1 MRLASQQTKQWGQ
14 LMYKQALV
22 ASVFALGV
30 LTAPAN
36 ADWGGLYVGGHAGGA
51 WGDIDTTTTANTSAY
66 WDLSAGGI
74 APAEVDGVL
83 GGAQI
88 GYDFKFSGWVFGI
101 ELGGSFADLDQSLLS
116 GGDDVYTVEANW
128 LANASARAGWL
139 WNGRTLLYVK
149 GGYAMGE
156 IETAAVDTVGPNTGS
171 FSTSERHSG
180 WLAGGGVE
188 HMISDD
194 LSFGVEYNY
203 IDLGETDHRPPL
215 IVNDVDVRL
224 HTVTA
229 RLNWHFWSP

>member
-1 MRLASQQTKQWGQ
+1 MNKQVLLA
-14 LMYKQALV
+14 A
-22 ASVFALGV
+22 AFALGV
-30 LTAPAN
+30 AAGPAS
-36 ADWGGLYVGGHAGGA
+36 ADFGGLYVGGHAGGA
-51 WGDIDTTTTANTSAY
+51 WGDIDTTTRSHATAY
-66 WDLSAGGI
+66 WDLAAGGSL
-74 APAEVDGVL
+74 PAEVDGVL
-83 GGAQI
+83 AGGQI
-88 GYDFKFSGWVFGI
+88 GYDFKLSGWVFGV
-101 ELGGSFADLDQSLLS
+101 ELGGSFGEVDQTVLSLL
-116 GGDDVYTVEANW
+116 DDVYTVEANW

-156 IETAAVDTVGPNTGS
+156 IETSAVDTAAPAGA

-203 IDLGETDHRPPL
+203 TDLGEQDHRPPL
-215 IVNDVDVRL
+215 IVNDVDVTL

-229 RLNWHFWSP
+229 RLNWHIWTP